1 MARAKRL
8 QRAQSRFGWGTEPLE
23 ADAPRGGLPWRALWG
38 ILGYTVNVNW
48 QSAENQTD
56 LAIGEVGAL
65 LGLSART
72 IRYYEEVGLLPGVRR
87 KVAGRRVYGA
97 DQLERLRFIE
107 RLKKLGLTLGEIK
120 ELNALYAIN
129 GSTGAMLSHL
139 AGLLDAHLEKLEG
152 RITELIGLRDEMGSY
167 RDHVGS
173 RICLL
178 EESGDPEESVKAV
191 AEKDL

>member
-1 MARAKRL
+1 MK
-8 QRAQSRFGWGTEPLE
+8 SS
-23 ADAPRGGLPWRALWG
+23 
-38 ILGYTVNVNW
+38 LGYTVNVSW
-48 QSAENQTD
+48 QTSETQND
-56 LAIGEVGAL
+56 LAIGEVGAR

-72 IRYYEEVGLLPGVRR
+72 IRYYEELGLLPGVRR

-97 DQLERLRFIE
+97 DHLERLRFIE

-129 GSTGAMLSHL
+129 GSTEAMLSHL

-178 EESGDPEESVKAV
+178 EESGDPDEPGKAI